1 MNTNWKIANAKRKV
15 PSGLVIEVV
24 YIMNFELEGESD
36 RHVGIAQFEGDP
48 SAPGFVPFEQLT
60 EPVVL
65 GWVKAQLGDEKIAS
79 ITAEAEARLKEK
91 AEKKKNPETLSGLPW
106 EAKPTA

>member
-1 MNTNWKIANAKRKV
+1 MITTWKIANTKRKTA
-15 PSGLVIEVV
+15 SGLIIEVI

-48 SAPGFVPFEQLT
+48 AAPGFVPFEQLT
-60 EPVVL
+60 EGVVL
-65 GWVKAQLGDEKIAS
+65 GWVKAQLGDERIAS
-79 ITAEAEARLKEK
+79 ITADAETRLQEK
-91 AEKKKNPETLSGLPW
+91 VEKKKNPETLSGLPW